1 MEESN
6 NISKENLKEKA
17 SEFAGKASE
26 HVADAMEGVKA
37 KVGEVLSDETVQ
49 DIKNKAAEFADE
61 AKETLEEVSEKASEF
76 ASKASE
82 ELADFAEDAQ
92 EEFKE
97 VTTKAK
103 KIIKDLL
110 D

>member
-1 MEESN
+1 MEENN

-17 SEFAGKASE
+17 SGFADQASE
-26 HVADAMEGVKA
+26 QASEVFEDVKA
-37 KVGEVLSDETVQ
+37 KVGEVLSDESIEN
-49 DIKNKAAEFADE
+49 IKG
-61 AKETLEEVSEKASEF
+61 KASEL

-82 ELADFAEDAQ
+82 ELADFTEDAQ

-97 VTTKAK
+97 ATTKAK
-103 KIIKDLL
+103 KFIKDLL